1 MNLPGTQFSPF
12 QPLWSGNRKGLT
24 GPLKGGV
31 ILEFLAAQFQ
41 FHQADLLIK
50 NVVPTT
56 RRNQIVN
63 LTLPSIYD
71 YYAFVI
77 PIPDESANINAV
89 VKPFQWPVC
98 TFDYLKSFVIK
109 IKQHFTTQQIW
120 LGLGVSI
127 VCIIVSL
134 NLIQKYLDR
143 CSKKETDTIEL
154 PDAKRTIKGKM
165 RNN

>member
-1 MNLPGTQFSPF
+1 LVFDPQ
-12 QPLWSGNRKGLT
+12 
-24 GPLKGGV
+24 
-31 ILEFLAAQFQ
+31 
-41 FHQADLLIK
+41 QADLLIE

-56 RRNQIVN
+56 RRNQIVD

-98 TFDYLKSFVIK
+98 TFDYLKSFEFK
-109 IKQHFTTQQIW
+109 IKQYFTTQQIW

-165 RNN
+165 RNNYFYVFGMLLSQGLI